1 MFIFTNV
8 SIILASIGIVLAV
21 TSFISGLQ
29 LIRATSASIEGT
41 IHRANGYLTII
52 LFIVLTLIAISSSM
66 INIAALL
73 LPLTGLAVFLVK
85 LWIVRRHK
93 RFLKYVSWM
102 GGTLITI
109 WLLLFYVN
117 VPVYSL
123 LGSQTG
129 QLLFDIKIPFCK
141 V

>member
-1 MFIFTNV
+1 LFKGGYCRLSTGFKMFIFTNL
-8 SIILASIGIVLAV
+8 SITIASMGIVLAA

-29 LIRATSASIEGT
+29 LVRSTSASIEGM

-73 LPLTGLAVFLVK
+73 LPLTGLTVFLVK

-102 GGTLITI
+102 GGTLILV
-109 WLLLFYVN
+109 WLFIFYVN
-117 VPVYSL
+117 IPV
-123 LGSQTG
+123 
-129 QLLFDIKIPFCK
+129 
-141 V
+141 

>member
-8 SIILASIGIVLAV
+8 SIILASVGIVLAV

-29 LIRATSASIEGT
+29 LVRATSASVEGM

-73 LPLTGLAVFLVK
+73 LPLTGLTVFLVK

-102 GGTLITI
+102 GGTLILV
-109 WLLLFYVN
+109 WLFIFYVN
-117 VPVYSL
+117 IPV
-123 LGSQTG
+123 
-129 QLLFDIKIPFCK
+129 
-141 V
+141 

>member
-1 MFIFTNV
+1 MFIFSSA

-29 LIRATSASIEGT
+29 LIRATRASIEGM
-41 IHRANGYLTII
+41 IHRANGYLTVI
-52 LFIVLTLIAISSSM
+52 LFNVLALIAISSSM

-85 LWIVRRHK
+85 LRIIRRHK

-109 WLLLFYVN
+109 WLLVFYIN
-117 VPVYSL
+117 IPV
-123 LGSQTG
+123 
-129 QLLFDIKIPFCK
+129 
-141 V
+141 

>member
-1 MFIFTNV
+1 MFIFTNL
-8 SIILASIGIVLAV
+8 SITVASIGIVLAA

-29 LIRATSASIEGT
+29 LVRSTSASIEGM

-66 INIAALL
+66 INMAALL

-85 LWIVRRHK
+85 LWIIRRHK
-93 RFLKYVSWM
+93 RLLKYVSWM

-109 WLLLFYVN
+109 WLFVFYVN
-117 VPVYSL
+117 IPV
-123 LGSQTG
+123 
-129 QLLFDIKIPFCK
+129 
-141 V
+141 

>member
-8 SIILASIGIVLAV
+8 SIILSSIGIVLAA

-29 LIRATSASIEGT
+29 LVTATRASIEGV

-52 LFIVLTLIAISSSM
+52 LFIVMSLIAIPDST
-66 INIAALL
+66 INTAALL
-73 LPLTGLAVFLVK
+73 LPLAGLAVFLVK
-85 LWIVRRHK
+85 LWIIRRHK

-109 WLLLFYVN
+109 WLLVFYVN
-117 VPVYSL
+117 IPV
-123 LGSQTG
+123 
-129 QLLFDIKIPFCK
+129 
-141 V
+141 

>member
-29 LIRATSASIEGT
+29 LVRATSASVEGM

-73 LPLTGLAVFLVK
+73 LPLTGLTVFLVK

-102 GGTLITI
+102 GGTLILV
-109 WLLLFYVN
+109 WLFIFYVN
-117 VPVYSL
+117 IPV
-123 LGSQTG
+123 
-129 QLLFDIKIPFCK
+129 
-141 V
+141 

>member
-8 SIILASIGIVLAV
+8 SIILASIGIVLAA

-29 LIRATSASIEGT
+29 LVRATRASIEGK
-41 IHRANGYLTII
+41 IHSANGYLTII
-52 LFIVLTLIAISSSM
+52 LFIVLALIAIPDSTK
-66 INIAALL
+66 NIAALL

-109 WLLLFYVN
+109 WLLIFYIN
-117 VPVYSL
+117 
-123 LGSQTG
+123 
-129 QLLFDIKIPFCK
+129 IPI
-141 V
+141 

>member
-1 MFIFTNV
+1 MFIFTNL
-8 SIILASIGIVLAV
+8 SITIASIGIVLAA

-29 LIRATSASIEGT
+29 LVRSTSASIEGM

-66 INIAALL
+66 INISALL
-73 LPLTGLAVFLVK
+73 LPLAGLAVFLVK
-85 LWIVRRHK
+85 LWIIRMHK

-109 WLLLFYVN
+109 WLLVFYVN
-117 VPVYSL
+117 IPV
-123 LGSQTG
+123 
-129 QLLFDIKIPFCK
+129 
-141 V
+141 

>member
-1 MFIFTNV
+1 MFIFTNL
-8 SIILASIGIVLAV
+8 SITIASMGIVLAA

-29 LIRATSASIEGT
+29 LVRSTSASIEGM

-52 LFIVLTLIAISSSM
+52 LFIVLTLIAISSSI

-102 GGTLITI
+102 GGILITI
-109 WLLLFYVN
+109 WLLVFYVN
-117 VPVYSL
+117 IPV
-123 LGSQTG
+123 
-129 QLLFDIKIPFCK
+129 
-141 V
+141 

>member
-8 SIILASIGIVLAV
+8 SIILASVGIVLAA

-29 LIRATSASIEGT
+29 LVRATSASVEGM

-52 LFIVLTLIAISSSM
+52 LFILLTLIAISSSM
-66 INIAALL
+66 INIAAVL

-109 WLLLFYVN
+109 WLLVFYIN
-117 VPVYSL
+117 IPV
-123 LGSQTG
+123 
-129 QLLFDIKIPFCK
+129 
-141 V
+141 

>member
-1 MFIFTNV
+1 MFIFSSA
-8 SIILASIGIVLAV
+8 SIMLASIGIVLAV

-29 LIRATSASIEGT
+29 LVRATRASIEGM
-41 IHRANGYLTII
+41 IHRANGYLTVILFIVI

-109 WLLLFYVN
+109 WLLVFYIN
-117 VPVYSL
+117 IPV
-123 LGSQTG
+123 
-129 QLLFDIKIPFCK
+129 
-141 V
+141 